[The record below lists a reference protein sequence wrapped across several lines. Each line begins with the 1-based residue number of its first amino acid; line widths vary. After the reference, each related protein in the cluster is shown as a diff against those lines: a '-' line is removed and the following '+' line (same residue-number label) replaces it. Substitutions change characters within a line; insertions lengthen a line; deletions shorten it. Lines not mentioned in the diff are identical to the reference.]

1 MTTPNV
7 RALLAILT
15 LLAVIAAAGAAFLL
29 GPKLSDVQ
37 LTLLTMLLTALIG
50 KLATAF
56 TFYFDG
62 LPSKPAAQPEVTP

>member
-1 MTTPNV
+1 MNIANV
-7 RALLAILT
+7 RALLAVTT
-15 LLAVIAAAGAAFLL
+15 LVAVILAAGMAFLL

-37 LTLLTMLLTALIG
+37 LTLLTMLLTSLIG

-62 LPSKPAAQPEVTP
+62 LPPKPEILQ